1 MCHAGL
7 CCLAG
12 TLLHCSGGSDTP
24 HFRLYKDAE
33 MGFNSCQAQQWSNE
47 QVLQWLGTIGLT
59 QLVPRFQQEEGE
71 F

>member
-1 MCHAGL
+1 
-7 CCLAG
+7 
-12 TLLHCSGGSDTP
+12 
-24 HFRLYKDAE
+24 